1 MIENKVNT
9 LPCMPSEKFSA
20 EPLSDCLTVFKLFN
34 LEYLKSA
41 EKIEDGLKENAATL
55 QRVTRSKNAQVNKS
69 SQLCAI
75 YNKQLEL
82 VEEEDAFWLGLGS
95 EVNEITNETIAGVQ
109 EVVRTG
115 IARLESLRICS
126 L

>member
-9 LPCMPSEKFSA
+9 LPCMPSVKFSA

-55 QRVTRSKNAQVNKS
+55 QRVTRSKNA
-69 SQLCAI
+69 
-75 YNKQLEL
+75 
-82 VEEEDAFWLGLGS
+82 
-95 EVNEITNETIAGVQ
+95 
-109 EVVRTG
+109 
-115 IARLESLRICS
+115 
-126 L
+126 

>member
-1 MIENKVNT
+1 
-9 LPCMPSEKFSA
+9 
-20 EPLSDCLTVFKLFN
+20 
-34 LEYLKSA
+34 
-41 EKIEDGLKENAATL
+41 
-55 QRVTRSKNAQVNKS
+55 
-69 SQLCAI
+69 
-75 YNKQLEL
+75 